1 MKRTIAGAVVLVAT
15 LPMTLLRAEQHVL
28 DLTVPRSG
36 HVGDGE
42 GCATGWSGRKAPELP
57 LELRLV
63 LDRASYF
70 LGSFVVYD
78 VTVRNAGLRSVTLPW
93 TAQRVNDPASK
104 LEAIVSLFTTDDGGK
119 QHWLTG
125 TMLFGD
131 ARASGTT
138 LILQPGET
146 ARIHNAGVVNV
157 PESNA
162 RRVAAENG
170 HGREIRAQMM
180 VSAVN
185 CDWSAP
191 ILSQPVSVTIRRNP

>member
-1 MKRTIAGAVVLVAT
+1 MKRTIAGAAVLVAI
-15 LPMTLLRAEQHVL
+15 LPITLLRAEQHVL
-28 DLTVPRSG
+28 DLTVPRSE
-36 HVGDGE
+36 HVRDGE
-42 GCATGWSGRKAPELP
+42 GCAIGWSGRKAPELP
-57 LELRLV
+57 LELHLV

-70 LGSFVVYD
+70 LGSYVVYD
-78 VTVRNAGLRSVTLPW
+78 VTVRNAALGWVTLPW
-93 TAQRVNDPASK
+93 TTQRLNNPGST

-119 QHWLTG
+119 QHSLTG

-146 ARIHNAGVVNV
+146 ARIHNAGVLNV
-157 PESNA
+157 PQSNA
-162 RRVAAENG
+162 SRVAAVNG
-170 HGREIRAQMM
+170 IEREIRAKIM

-185 CDWSAP
+185 CEWSAP

>member
-1 MKRTIAGAVVLVAT
+1 MKRTIAGAAVLVAI
-15 LPMTLLRAEQHVL
+15 LLVTVVRAEQHVL
-28 DLTVPRSG
+28 DLTVPRG
-36 HVGDGE
+36 EHVGGGE
-42 GCATGWSGRKAPELP
+42 GFATSWSGRKAPELP

-78 VTVRNAGLRSVTLPW
+78 VTVRNAGLGSVTLPW

-104 LEAIVSLFTTDDGGK
+104 LEAIVSLFTTDAGGR
-119 QHWLTG
+119 QHGLTG
-125 TMLFGD
+125 SALFGD
-131 ARASGTT
+131 ARAPGTT
-138 LILQPGET
+138 LILQSGET
-146 ARIHNAGVVNV
+146 ARIRNAGVLNV

-162 RRVAAENG
+162 GRVAAVNG
-170 HGREIRAQMM
+170 IEREIRARIM

-185 CDWSAP
+185 CEWSAP